1 MTKRRSKPRRKNR
14 NPKGITVSLAADV
27 IQFIDDAVERSE
39 YDTTRSRVL
48 EECVRYGQA
57 MATADEILEALGQL
71 QRDRTDTEHLDR
83 CRRLVGLAE
92 VLLAEL
98 RSDVLVAVAVAL
110 DAEIKKI
117 DNQWLRTAVDG
128 AADTPKEPA
137 K

>member
-1 MTKRRSKPRRKNR
+1 
-14 NPKGITVSLAADV
+14 
-27 IQFIDDAVERSE
+27 
-39 YDTTRSRVL
+39 
-48 EECVRYGQA
+48 